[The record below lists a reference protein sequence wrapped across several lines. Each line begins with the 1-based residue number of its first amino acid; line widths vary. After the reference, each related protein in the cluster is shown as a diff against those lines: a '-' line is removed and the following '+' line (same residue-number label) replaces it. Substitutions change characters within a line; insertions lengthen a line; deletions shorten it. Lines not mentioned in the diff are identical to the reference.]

1 MAPFPLNLV
10 ELLGSPQYFIVYL
23 FIGFAFGAVLELAG
37 FAVSTKLAA
46 QFYLKDLTVLK
57 VMFTAI
63 ITAMALIFLTSGLGI
78 LDYNLVYVNETY
90 LIPGIAGGL
99 IMGAGFILGGFCPG
113 TSLVS
118 AATLKIDGIVF
129 ALGAFFGIFLFGE
142 TVGTFETWWNSTYMG
157 RFTLM
162 ELFNADTG
170 VIVLA
175 VMIMAILAF
184 AAAEFAERVI
194 GKQTQ
199 KQPRWRYGAA
209 GGGIALAA
217 AALIVGQPTNADKWN
232 AIASVNQPKLD
243 ERAVFVHPGEV
254 LQYMNDRKIV
264 TMLVDVRSEAD
275 YNLFHIRDARH
286 VPMEE
291 LNTIVEEFHALPDN
305 AVVFVMSNDEA
316 AAVAAWRYLV
326 AESVVNVYVLDGGV
340 NNWLATFGEADF
352 QAVSAIES
360 SAVDALKYRFDMA
373 YGDQHPAASPHA
385 DRFELTFDPHVIL
398 TLKRGPASGGCG

>member
-1 MAPFPLNLV
+1 
-10 ELLGSPQYFIVYL
+10 
-23 FIGFAFGAVLELAG
+23 
-37 FAVSTKLAA
+37 
-46 QFYLKDLTVLK
+46 
-57 VMFTAI
+57 
-63 ITAMALIFLTSGLGI
+63 
-78 LDYNLVYVNETY
+78 
-90 LIPGIAGGL
+90 
-99 IMGAGFILGGFCPG
+99 
-113 TSLVS
+113 
-118 AATLKIDGIVF
+118 
-129 ALGAFFGIFLFGE
+129 
-142 TVGTFETWWNSTYMG
+142 MG